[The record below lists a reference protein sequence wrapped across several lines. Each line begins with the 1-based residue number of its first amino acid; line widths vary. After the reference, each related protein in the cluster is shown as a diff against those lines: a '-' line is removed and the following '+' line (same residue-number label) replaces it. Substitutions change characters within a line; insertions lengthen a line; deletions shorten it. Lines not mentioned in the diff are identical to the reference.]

1 MVIRM
6 WKERFLV
13 AGGVAVLLGA
23 CAPRGARGREVTPA
37 EARDESANAE
47 LGVVRALVA
56 AFNQHEPERMA
67 ALVHEDFEYLSVEGS
82 NTWPSA
88 SGSPGRGSPA
98 AARKRPSESTRS
110 ATGS

>member
-1 MVIRM
+1 M

-13 AGGVAVLLGA
+13 AGGLAVLLGA
-23 CAPRGARGREVTPA
+23 CAPRAERGRELTPT

-67 ALVHEDFEYLSVEGS
+67 ALVHEVRDGLVKRVWYYPAVEQS
-82 NTWPSA
+82 KA
-88 SGSPGRGSPA
+88 SP
-98 AARKRPSESTRS
+98 
-110 ATGS
+110 